1 MAANYACSEGW
12 RLACRSAL
20 GCEIRQ
26 AELRSPAGER
36 LGSAAYAVMKSRIFG
51 RRLIS
56 LPFSD
61 ESAVALADPGRA
73 PEAASALKELL
84 DSAAAGCGAAFAEL
98 RGAGPV
104 QEAAPADFIPAAPYV
119 RFELPLAPGHEKLRA
134 AYNTNIS
141 KNLSKA
147 DKFVSVEAAEAPS
160 DKELRGLYEIYL
172 AQMRRFGSPPLPPAY
187 FSALSRAGLYVF
199 FTALVGGKPAGM
211 LAAIK
216 DGPVLRADVNAA
228 LPEYDSFFPKVRL
241 FDESIRWAAASGFAT
256 YDFMR
261 TRRGSGV
268 HAHKLK
274 WGGTEREIRYYYRVY
289 RSGADL
295 NPDPDRPLYRLAA
308 MGLRFAPL
316 ALLERI
322 GPLIRAAAGK

>member
-1 MAANYACSEGW
+1 MASNYACSEDW
-12 RLACRSAL
+12 RAACRAAL
-20 GCEIRQ
+20 GCDIRSS
-26 AELRSPAGER
+26 ELKARSGET
-36 LGSAAYAVMKSRIFG
+36 LGSAAYAVMKSRFFG

-61 ESAVALADPGRA
+61 ESAVELALPGRA
-73 PEAASALKELL
+73 AEAAEALKVQL
-84 DSAAAGCGAAFAEL
+84 DQAAAGCGAAFAEL

-104 QEAAPADFIPAAPYV
+104 QEAAPADFAPSAPYV
-119 RFELPLAPGHEKLRA
+119 RFELALAPGHEKLRA
-134 AYNTNIS
+134 AYNTNIL

-147 DKFVSVEAAEAPS
+147 GKFVSVEISEAPS
-160 DKELRGLYEIYL
+160 DRELRGLYDIYL
-172 AQMRRFGSPPLPPAY
+172 VQMRRFGSPPLPPSY

-199 FTALVGGKPAGM
+199 FTALVDGRPAGM

-228 LPEYDSFFPKVRL
+228 LPEFDNFFPKVRL
-241 FDESIRWAAASGFAT
+241 FDESIRWAAASGFST

-289 RSGADL
+289 RGGADL

-308 MGLRFAPL
+308 MGLKFAPK
-316 ALLERI
+316 ALLEKL